1 MIEFFETEKE
11 LLLRTLQDEAMRI
24 ADKMDSAEGMDYEIL
39 EAEYDRLMNDID
51 ILKTQIEE
59 ESNEYWG

>member
-24 ADKMDSAEGMDYEIL
+24 ADRMDSAEGMDYEIL
-39 EAEYDRLMNDID
+39 EAEYERLAHDID
-51 ILKTQIEE
+51 VLKTQIEE
-59 ESNEYWG
+59 ENNED

>member
-11 LLLRTLQDEAMRI
+11 LLLRTLQDESMRI

-39 EAEYDRLMNDID
+39 EAEYERLAHDID
-51 ILKTQIEE
+51 VLKTQIEE
-59 ESNEYWG
+59 ENNED

>member
-39 EAEYDRLMNDID
+39 EAEYERLAHDID
-51 ILKTQIEE
+51 VLKTQIEG
-59 ESNEYWG
+59 ESDD

>member
-39 EAEYDRLMNDID
+39 EAEYERLAHDID
-51 ILKTQIEE
+51 VLKTQIEE
-59 ESNEYWG
+59 ENNED

>member
-24 ADKMDSAEGMDYEIL
+24 ADKMDSVEGMDYEIL
-39 EAEYDRLMNDID
+39 EAEYERLAHDID
-51 ILKTQIEE
+51 VLKTQIEE
-59 ESNEYWG
+59 ENNED

>member
-1 MIEFFETEKE
+1 MIEFFETERE

-39 EAEYDRLMNDID
+39 EAEYERLAHDID
-51 ILKTQIEE
+51 VLKTQIEE
-59 ESNEYWG
+59 ENNED

>member
-11 LLLRTLQDEAMRI
+11 LLLRTFQDEAMRI

-39 EAEYDRLMNDID
+39 EAEYERLAHDID
-51 ILKTQIEE
+51 VLKTQIEE
-59 ESNEYWG
+59 ENNED